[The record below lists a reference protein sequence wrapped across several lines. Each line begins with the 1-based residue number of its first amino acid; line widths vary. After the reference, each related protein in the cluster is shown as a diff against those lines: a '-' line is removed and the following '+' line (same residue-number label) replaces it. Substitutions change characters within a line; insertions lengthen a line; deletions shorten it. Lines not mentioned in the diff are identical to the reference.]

1 MKEKPALHFWDYICT
16 GCIILFIYL
25 FKILNLLTFYQ
36 EVLHLFRIIN
46 VWIIN
51 GRFLFFNIFV
61 WFEYQINTGLIE
73 WVGRFYL
80 PFSFLEECL
89 ELVSCLNC
97 LWNSPVKPSGP
108 GVFTVGRFLTTNS
121 MYLLVI
127 GPFRLCFFL
136 RVLARLFLKEC
147 VSLLSKV
154 VELIGV
160 NLFIVFFC

>member
-1 MKEKPALHFWDYICT
+1 M
-16 GCIILFIYL
+16 
-25 FKILNLLTFYQ
+25 
-36 EVLHLFRIIN
+36 
-46 VWIIN
+46 
-51 GRFLFFNIFV
+51 
-61 WFEYQINTGLIE
+61 
-73 WVGRFYL
+73 
-80 PFSFLEECL
+80 
-89 ELVSCLNC
+89 
-97 LWNSPVKPSGP
+97 KPSGP

-136 RVLARLFLKEC
+136 RVLARLFLKER